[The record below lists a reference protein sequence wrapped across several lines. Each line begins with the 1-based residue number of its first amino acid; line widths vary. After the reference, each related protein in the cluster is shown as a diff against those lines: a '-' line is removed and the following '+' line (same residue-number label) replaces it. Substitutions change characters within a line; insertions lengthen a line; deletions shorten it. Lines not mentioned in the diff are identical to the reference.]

1 MVYYGD
7 FPTGATVR
15 MPFQTFDSNG
25 ASITITGFAAAD
37 IEIYKN
43 GGTTQR
49 SSDAGY
55 TATTDF
61 DALTG
66 LHMVVIDTSD
76 NTDAGFFAAG
86 NEYFVAVSAITA
98 DTQTVSFWA
107 GSFSIER
114 SGGILA
120 LLKDATFGLS
130 AIETLVDGVES
141 TLGSAGAGLTAIP
154 WNATW
159 DAEVQSEV
167 NDGLVAYGAS
177 TVTNAGVADAVWDE
191 VLSGHLTAGSTGAA
205 LNGAGSAGDPWTTS
219 LPGAYGVGSAGY
231 IVGTNLNA
239 TVSSRATQTSV
250 DTVDDLIDTEVAA
263 IKTVVD
269 AILVDTG
276 TTLDAAIAVIDANVD
291 SILVDTV
298 DIQSRLPAALVSG
311 RMDSSVGVMAANV
324 LTATAIASDAIT
336 AAKVAADVTTE
347 IQTGL
352 PSASTIA
359 DAVWSEVITPH
370 AAVTDSTASRLEE
383 LYGWASTI
391 ETKIDTI
398 DTVVDNILVD
408 TGSTGVIVATNNDK
422 TGYAIGVG
430 GIGATAFAA
439 GAIDAASLAQS
450 AGQEIADE
458 VLNRDI
464 AGGASGGSRNVRNAL
479 RALRNRQAIATGTLT
494 VYQEDDTTSAWTAA
508 VTTAAGDPITQID
521 PA

>member
-1 MVYYGD
+1 
-7 FPTGATVR
+7 

-49 SSDAGY
+49 SSDNGY

-98 DTQTVSFWA
+98 DTRTVSFWA

-154 WNATW
+154 WNASW

-205 LNGAGSAGDPWTTS
+205 LNGAGSAGDPWTTA
-219 LPGAYGVGSAGY
+219 LPGAYGSGTAGF
-231 IVGTNLNA
+231 ILGTNLDA
-239 TVSSRATQTSV
+239 TVSSRLSSAGYTAPLDAAGVRTAVGLASANLDTQLST
-250 DTVDDLIDTEVAA
+250 ID
-263 IKTVVD
+263 TVVD
-269 AILVDTG
+269 AILVDTDATIPG
-276 TTLDAAIAVIDANVD
+276 TISTLTTNV
-291 SILVDTV
+291 STV
-298 DIQSRLPAALVSG
+298 
-311 RMDSSVGVMAANV
+311 
-324 LTATAIASDAIT
+324 
-336 AAKVAADVTTE
+336 
-347 IQTGL
+347 
-352 PSASTIA
+352 
-359 DAVWSEVITPH
+359 
-370 AAVTDSTASRLEE
+370 
-383 LYGWASTI
+383 
-391 ETKIDTI
+391 
-398 DTVVDNILVD
+398 DTVVDAIK
-408 TGSTGVIVATNNDK
+408 AK
-422 TGYAIGVG
+422 TDNLNFTV
-430 GIGATAFAA
+430 
-439 GAIDAASLAQS
+439 
-450 AGQEIADE
+450 AGQVNANIQYVNDVLVAGTGAPGDE
-458 VLNRDI
+458 W
-464 AGGASGGSRNVRNAL
+464 G
-479 RALRNRQAIATGTLT
+479 
-494 VYQEDDTTSAWTAA
+494 
-508 VTTAAGDPITQID
+508 P
-521 PA
+521 